1 MYYHRVRVVA
11 GGCLLRRRLN
21 MVGSCFYRGA
31 ATIFLTHHAISS
43 NHHALPFC
51 HVLAFINRCI
61 GTITY
66 SPNIVSISQPPSGR
80 FTPSGRS
87 TSLSQLYVTLSQA
100 PASRPGAPYRPPQAA
115 QAATTAAPASGAAA
129 QPQTPGPKTGEPRPP
144 LSTEERAR
152 RV

>member
-51 HVLAFINRCI
+51 HVLAFINRFI

-66 SPNIVSISQPPSGR
+66 SLNL
-80 FTPSGRS
+80 S
-87 TSLSQLYVTLSQA
+87 TALWPLHVFWPLYLSLSTLRNIIVA
-100 PASRPGAPYRPPQAA
+100 LFHLKRFDKAG
-115 QAATTAAPASGAAA
+115 
-129 QPQTPGPKTGEPRPP
+129 
-144 LSTEERAR
+144 STEVLWRSIIAHL
-152 RV
+152 